1 MQLGLLTRRKFNNS
15 VSYPST
21 SAGGIPFFS
30 TIVGDKTVNY
40 VSGSAALRNS
50 DIFSVIN
57 RISSDIAA
65 AKFKTENTRVAE
77 ILNRPSSILGRFSF
91 WQSVITQLLLDGNSY
106 VIIGDK
112 LEQRLPSEVNINY
125 DPGNQRMQYRITE
138 FDNEKEKNLLD
149 SQILHFRIMPD
160 AQYHYLIG
168 RSPLES
174 LTDDLTIAQNSK
186 KAMVNSVNHQIYP
199 MSILNVQ
206 AEQMSD
212 EDRETAREE
221 FEKANS
227 GSNAGRLMVF
237 DKNTTFEQSEIKA
250 DVFTALN
257 SGAQYSAGQVAK
269 AFGIPVDIMGGGAD
283 TESQHSNIQQ
293 VLTTYVANL
302 NAYIVPI
309 VDEIAL
315 KMNAPDLKLDVKS
328 ALDADDSLII
338 NQVTALTN
346 NGVITGMQ
354 GQQLLKNNGVI
365 PIDMPLEDPKGSENS
380 ENN

>member
-1 MQLGLLTRRKFNNS
+1 MGFLTRRKFKNS

-30 TIVGDKTVNY
+30 TIIGGQTVNY
-40 VSGSAALRNS
+40 VSGAAALRNS

-65 AKFKTENTRVAE
+65 AKFKTENTRVVD

-91 WQSVITQLLLDGNSY
+91 WQGVITQLLLDGNAY
-106 VIIGDK
+106 VIIGDN
-112 LEQRLPSEVNINY
+112 LEQRMPSEVNIGY
-125 DPGNQRMQYRITE
+125 DSANQKMQYRIIE
-138 FDNEKEKNLLD
+138 FDNEKEKILSDN
-149 SQILHFRIMPD
+149 QILHFRIMPD
-160 AQYHYLIG
+160 SQYHYLIG

-186 KAMVNSVNHQIYP
+186 KAMLNSVNHQIYP

-206 AEQMSD
+206 AEQLSN
-212 EDRETAREE
+212 EDRETARQE
-221 FEKANS
+221 FERANG
-227 GSNAGRLMVF
+227 GSNTGRLMVF
-237 DKNTTFEQSEIKA
+237 DKNTTFQQSEIKA

-315 KMNAPDLKLDVKS
+315 KMNAPDLKLDVKG

-338 NQVTALTN
+338 SQVANLTSS
-346 NGVITGMQ
+346 GVITRPQ
-354 GQQLLKNNGVI
+354 GFKWLQANGVI
-365 PIDMPLEDPKGSENS
+365 PMNIPDAEKGSDEDES
-380 ENN
+380 D

>member
-1 MQLGLLTRRKFNNS
+1 MGLLTRRKFKNS

-40 VSGSAALRNS
+40 VSGTATLRNS

-65 AKFKTENTRVAE
+65 AKFKTENTRIAE

-106 VIIGDK
+106 VIIGDR
-112 LEQRLPSEVNINY
+112 LEQRLPSEVNISY

-138 FDNEKEKNLLD
+138 FDNEQEKKLLD

-199 MSILNVQ
+199 MSILNVE

-212 EDRETAREE
+212 EDRETARQE

-338 NQVTALTN
+338 NQVTTMTN
-346 NGVITGMQ
+346 GGVITGVQ
-354 GQQLLKNNGVI
+354 GQQLLKNSGVI
-365 PIDMPLEDPKGSENS
+365 PQNMPLEDPKGSDNS